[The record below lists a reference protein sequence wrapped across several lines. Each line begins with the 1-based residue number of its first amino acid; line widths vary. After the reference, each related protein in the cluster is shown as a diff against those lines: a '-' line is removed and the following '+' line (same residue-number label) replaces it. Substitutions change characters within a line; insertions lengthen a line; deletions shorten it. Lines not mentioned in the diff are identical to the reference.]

1 MVADGQDPVPVG
13 ADPGRWTLM
22 RTATSQPQPADLVP
36 PAITGTV
43 ESMLVSAYRPS
54 FVSRVRPSTL
64 AKIAS
69 CATRGNTQPDCR
81 DGYPSVGLM
90 ILAAQVVPVLGAPR
104 THGGIGLGEV
114 RPGPD
119 GVGPG
124 EFVV

>member
-1 MVADGQDPVPVG
+1 MVKTLCRLVG

-36 PAITGTV
+36 SATTGTV

-69 CATRGNTQPDCR
+69 CATRGI
-81 DGYPSVGLM
+81 PSQM
-90 ILAAQVVPVLGAPR
+90 AEAA
-104 THGGIGLGEV
+104 TH
-114 RPGPD
+114 RSAS
-119 GVGPG
+119 
-124 EFVV
+124 

>member
-43 ESMLVSAYRPS
+43 ESMLVSAYRLS
-54 FVSRVRPSTL
+54 FVSRVRPSTF

-69 CATRGNTQPDCR
+69 CAKREI
-81 DGYPSVGLM
+81 PSQISEAATHRSASGSLPPRPCPF
-90 ILAAQVVPVLGAPR
+90 LAHHAR
-104 THGGIGLGEV
+104 TV
-114 RPGPD
+114 A
-119 GVGPG
+119 
-124 EFVV
+124 